1 MVERVEL
8 AGRHVMLEP
17 MQRAQID
24 GLFAAASEDRATYAF
39 TLVPHDDASTRE
51 YVETALA
58 DEAAG
63 TALPFTIRLRDDGR
77 IVGTSRFL
85 DLDFWPGDG
94 DPDAPSTAEIGST
107 WLAASVQATHVN
119 PEAKLLMLTHAF
131 DVWDVHRITFKTD
144 ARNERSRRA
153 IERLGAQFEG
163 IRRAHRLAYDGG
175 IRDSAYFSIVRAEW
189 PGVRVG
195 LEARLAEPVS
205 RRAPQPAR

>member
-8 AGRHVMLEP
+8 VGRHVALEP
-17 MQRAQID
+17 MQPAHVD
-24 GLFAAASEDRATYAF
+24 GLLAAASEDRATYAF
-39 TLVPHDDASTRE
+39 TLVPHDAPSTRE

-58 DEAAG
+58 DEDAG
-63 TALPFTIRLRDDGR
+63 TALPYTIRLRSNDR

-94 DPDAPSTAEIGST
+94 DPNTPSSAEIGST

-131 DVWDVHRITFKTD
+131 DVWGVHSVTFKTD

-153 IERLGAQFEG
+153 IARLGAQFEG
-163 IRRAHRLAYDGG
+163 IRRAHRFASDGTV
-175 IRDSAYFSIVRAEW
+175 RDSAYFSIVRAEW
-189 PGVRVG
+189 PDVRAG

-205 RRAPQPAR
+205 PRAPQPAR

>member
-8 AGRHVMLEP
+8 TGHHVVLEP
-17 MQRAQID
+17 MARAHVD
-24 GLFAAASEDRATYAF
+24 GLLAAASEDRTTYAF
-39 TLVPHDDASTRE
+39 TLVPHDTASTRE

-58 DEAAG
+58 DEIAG
-63 TALPFTIRLRDDGR
+63 TALPFVIRLRADGR

-94 DPDAPSTAEIGST
+94 DPDTPSTAEVGST

-131 DVWDVHRITFKTD
+131 DVWGIHRITFKTD

-153 IERLGAQFEG
+153 IARLGAQFEG

-175 IRDSAYFSIVRAEW
+175 IRDSAYFSIVRSEW
-189 PGVRVG
+189 PDVRAG
-195 LEARLAEPVS
+195 LVARLAEPVS
-205 RRAPQPAR
+205 RLAPQSAR